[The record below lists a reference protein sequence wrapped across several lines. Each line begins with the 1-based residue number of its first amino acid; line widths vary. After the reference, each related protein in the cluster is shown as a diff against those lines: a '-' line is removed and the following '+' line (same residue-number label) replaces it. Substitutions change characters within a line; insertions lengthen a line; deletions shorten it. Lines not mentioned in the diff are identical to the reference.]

1 MFDQFTKVHVGFPA
15 VDTRLAE
22 EDRDALEFQRR
33 IGANVRQWRLQRALT
48 LEDFAKRCGKPIA
61 AVDQI
66 ETGAT
71 MASLEFLWRAARVLD
86 VSCLVLTDQQEDRS
100 AA

>member
-1 MFDQFTKVHVGFPA
+1 MSDQLVRGSFPL

-22 EDRDALEFQRR
+22 EELAALEFQRR
-33 IGANVRQWRLQRALT
+33 IGANIRRWRLQRALAPA
-48 LEDFAKRCGKPIA
+48 EFARRCGKPVT

-66 ETGAT
+66 ESGTT
-71 MASLEFLWRAARVLD
+71 MASLEFLWRAARVLG

>member
-1 MFDQFTKVHVGFPA
+1 MFDREEPA
-15 VDTRLAE
+15 GPDLLKMQ
-22 EDRDALEFQRR
+22 EDDEALEFQRR

-48 LEDFAKRCGKPIA
+48 LEDFARRCAKPMA

-66 ETGAT
+66 ESGAT
-71 MASLEFLWRAARVLD
+71 MASLEFLWRAAHVLG